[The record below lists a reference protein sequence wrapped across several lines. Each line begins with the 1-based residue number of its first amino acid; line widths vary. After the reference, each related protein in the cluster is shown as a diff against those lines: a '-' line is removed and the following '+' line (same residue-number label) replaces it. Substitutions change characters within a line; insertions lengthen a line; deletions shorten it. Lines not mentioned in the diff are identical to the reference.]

1 MMFKKTLACA
11 ALACTLVG
19 ASAAADV
26 TLYGVVDTGFA
37 YNYTKTDDE
46 AANHQFGM
54 MTGYNNVSR
63 FGLKGSEDLGNG
75 YSVRFLLENGF
86 NSDDGT
92 LGNDGRLFGRE
103 AALTVAGPFGEV
115 AFGRMGA
122 LASSLGTYDVVY
134 GIADSFWGGDNAILG
149 LGISTRYDN
158 MVTYQSPKIAGFQ
171 LTMQHSFDNDTKA
184 DYDPI
189 TADKQ
194 HGDEGS
200 QHVDRYNG
208 IAISAD
214 LGSLK
219 LVGAYELTKW
229 AHNEYS
235 GKFRDQHA
243 FYIGGNYDFGVTKV
257 FAMAQYFKGAR
268 TFGSTDITLTDIVA
282 DQFPAAIR
290 GFNDGIDYYGLHL
303 GNVTHVA
310 GGDLYA
316 AVYYVDG
323 DTSDLADEKTRL
335 GKADFRYWAVDARY
349 VYPLSKRTSVYG
361 GAGYGEEKAELDD
374 ADLSGKKKIGQAYV
388 GVTHRF

>member
-1 MMFKKTLACA
+1 MFKKTLACA
-11 ALACTLVG
+11 ALACAFAG

-37 YNYTKTDDE
+37 YNYTKVDDE

-92 LGNDGRLFGRE
+92 FGNDGRLFGRE

-184 DYDPI
+184 DYNPI
-189 TADKQ
+189 TAAKD

-200 QHVDRYNG
+200 QHVDCYNG

-268 TFGSTDITLTDIVA
+268 TFGSTGMSLTDYADSKYAEDVA
-282 DQFPAAIR
+282 Y
-290 GFNDGIDYYGLHL
+290 NDGIDFYGLHL

-323 DTSDLADEKTRL
+323 ETGDFQDL
-335 GKADFRYWAVDARY
+335 GKADLRYWAVDARY

-361 GAGYGEEKAELDD
+361 GAGYGEEKSDID
-374 ADLSGKKKIGQAYV
+374 STDYSYKKKIGQAYV
-388 GVTHRF
+388 GMTHRF